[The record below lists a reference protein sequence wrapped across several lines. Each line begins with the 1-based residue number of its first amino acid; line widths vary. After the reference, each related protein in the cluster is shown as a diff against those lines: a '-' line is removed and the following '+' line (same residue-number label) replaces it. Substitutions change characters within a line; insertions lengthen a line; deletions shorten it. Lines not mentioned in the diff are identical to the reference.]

1 MAEKRGCLS
10 LLADKRKSLKTIK
23 KRTSHND
30 RREFLAKTKK
40 RSYKGILSLIVLS
53 QATPYFPHILS

>member
-1 MAEKRGCLS
+1 MAEKKGCLS

-30 RREFLAKTKK
+30 RRESFLQKPKK
-40 RSYKGILSLIVLS
+40 GVIKGF
-53 QATPYFPHILS
+53 FPS